1 MINSRCRTGVESSL
15 VSKRN
20 RHGETAMI
28 WLLLAVVI
36 RVWSG
41 EFGDDLKEAVV
52 KAEKN
57 IDLFLNH
64 HAYAVKSDK
73 NHLVSVTGI
82 CAPSTVPSMR

>member
-1 MINSRCRTGVESSL
+1 
-15 VSKRN
+15 
-20 RHGETAMI
+20 MI

-41 EFGDDLKEAVV
+41 DFGDDLKEAVV

-64 HAYAVKSDK
+64 HAYAVKTDK
-73 NHLVSVTGI
+73 NHIVSVTGI
-82 CAPSTVPSMR
+82 CTPSTVPSMR